1 MGQPLVKRRFA
12 FMFALANMEICD
24 SLFKNRHGALK
35 PDVTRARRTAPKGQ
49 EMAMTDLREERRLRR
64 KLMFWRILFLLIVA
78 GVGFAAWSAARA
90 KPSPLASAH
99 VARIDIS
106 GVVTDDRELI
116 ERIDS
121 IAKSDKA
128 KALVVSISSPG
139 GTTYGGER
147 IYKALRRLSAEK
159 PVVADIR
166 TLAASAGYL
175 VALGADHVVAGETS
189 ITGSIGVLMQYPQ
202 AGELLDK
209 IGVQVNEEKSAPLKA
224 EPSPFHA
231 ASDEAKAMIR
241 ATVMDS
247 YGWFVDIVA
256 DRRALP
262 RDTVLTL
269 ADGRIL
275 TGRQALA
282 EKLID
287 ELGGDAEI
295 RAWLETKGVAAS
307 LPVAEWKAPVK
318 DGLLPLLTGMM
329 RLFGLT
335 QGGAGLSSLSH
346 LPEIRSQNLFLD
358 GLLSVWQVGRD

>member
-1 MGQPLVKRRFA
+1 
-12 FMFALANMEICD
+12 
-24 SLFKNRHGALK
+24 
-35 PDVTRARRTAPKGQ
+35 
-49 EMAMTDLREERRLRR
+49 MTDMREERRLRR
-64 KLMFWRILFLLIVA
+64 KLMFWRVLFLLIVA
-78 GVGFAAWSAARA
+78 GVGFAVWSAARA
-90 KPSPLASAH
+90 RPSALAADH
-99 VARIDIS
+99 VARIDLS
-106 GVVTDDRELI
+106 GVVTDDRELV
-116 ERIDS
+116 ERLES

-128 KALVVSISSPG
+128 KAVVISISSPG

-147 IYKALRRLSAEK
+147 IYKALRKLAAQK

-175 VALGADHVVAGETS
+175 VALGADHIVAGETS

-224 EPSPFHA
+224 EPSPFHP
-231 ASDEAKAMIR
+231 ASEEARAMIR

-256 DRRALP
+256 ERRAMPREAVLP
-262 RDTVLTL
+262 L

-282 EKLID
+282 AKLVD
-287 ELGGDAEI
+287 ELGGDDEI
-295 RAWLETKGVAAS
+295 RAWLETKGVDKS
-307 LPVAEWKAPVK
+307 LPVAQWKAPSRE
-318 DGLLPLLTGMM
+318 GLLPLLTGMA
-329 RLFGLT
+329 RLFGLKET
-335 QGGAGLSSLSH
+335 EAGLSSLSS
-346 LPEIRSQNLFLD
+346 LREIRSQNLFLD